1 VTAPPPARDPHE
13 TTRAIVKAAVE
24 EAVAPL
30 RRRIEELEQR
40 ALEES
45 LQEEPSPSERTT
57 LPAPEA
63 DVQREIPQAQSVDSA
78 LERLLDGGL
87 RRRRTVVAAVAV
99 TAVGLVALFAMLAA
113 CN

>member
-1 VTAPPPARDPHE
+1 VRDPHE
-13 TTRAIVKAAVE
+13 ATRAIVKAAVE

-45 LQEEPSPSERTT
+45 LQEEPSP
-57 LPAPEA
+57 A
-63 DVQREIPQAQSVDSA
+63 VDSA
-78 LERLLDGGL
+78 LEKLLDGGL
-87 RRRRTVVAAVAV
+87 RRRKTVVAAVAV